1 MKLIP
6 PLRNQRLML
15 GVLAISLAAGSAL
28 ADTKDTAKAV
38 FAKNKEAVIKVTAVL
53 KIEVP
58 GRSSQGQDVEISG
71 TVIGADGLTVV
82 SAASIN
88 PVAALLD
95 AAGDERIPNKP
106 KVELTEIKYL
116 LADGTEIPGRLVY
129 KDKDLDL
136 AFLVPDLKEG
146 EPVPKFT
153 SLEVKEGP
161 TVHELDD
168 IISLARLSKSMSHA
182 PTVAIGQI
190 VATVT
195 KPRTVY
201 DFSLNGTPTTGT
213 PVFTSTG
220 ELLGFC
226 MIHPDN
232 GGADPAKLRAM
243 MSGAV
248 GNEIVILPA
257 GEVAGLV
264 DSARKAAAKKEIK
277 PADEDKPVKEAADKN
292 K

>member
-1 MKLIP
+1 
-6 PLRNQRLML
+6 ML
-15 GVLAISLAAGSAL
+15 VAGTAL
-28 ADTKDTAKAV
+28 ADTKDTARAV
-38 FAKNKEAVIKVTAVL
+38 FEKNKEAVIKVTAVV
-53 KIEVP
+53 KVEVP

-71 TVIGADGLTVV
+71 TVVGADGLTVV
-82 SAASIN
+82 SAASLN

-95 AAGDERIPNKP
+95 AAGDERIPSKP
-106 KVELTEIKYL
+106 KVELTEIKYV

-146 EPVPKFT
+146 EPAPTFA

-161 TVHELDD
+161 TAHELDD
-168 IISLARLSKSMSHA
+168 IISLARLSQSMNHA
-182 PTVAIGQI
+182 PSVAIGRN
-190 VATVT
+190 VATIT

-226 MIHPDN
+226 MIHPDD
-232 GGADPAKLRAM
+232 GGADPATLRAM
-243 MSGAV
+243 MSGVA
-248 GNEIVILPA
+248 GGEIVILPA
-257 GEVAGLV
+257 SEVSGLV
-264 DSARKAAAKKEIK
+264 DSARKAAAKKETQ
-277 PADEDKPVKEAADKN
+277 PVAEDKPAKETADQGK
-292 K
+292 

>member
-1 MKLIP
+1 MKLIHH
-6 PLRNQRLML
+6 LCNQRLML
-15 GVLAISLAAGSAL
+15 GVLGVSLAVGTAL
-28 ADTKDTAKAV
+28 ADTKDTARTV
-38 FAKNKEAVIKVTAVL
+38 FEKNKEAVIKVTAVV

-106 KVELTEIKYL
+106 KVELTEIKYV

-146 EPVPKFT
+146 ETAPKFT

-161 TVHELDD
+161 KAHELDD

-182 PTVAIGQI
+182 PSVSIGQI

-226 MIHPDN
+226 MIHPDD

-243 MSGAV
+243 MSGGV
-248 GNEIVILPA
+248 GNEVVILPA

-277 PADEDKPVKEAADKN
+277 PAAEAEPVKEAADKN

>member
-1 MKLIP
+1 MKLTSH
-6 PLRNQRLML
+6 LFNQRLML
-15 GVLAISLAAGSAL
+15 GVLAVSLSAGTAL

-38 FAKNKEAVIKVTAVL
+38 FEKNKEAVIKVTAVV

-58 GRSSQGQDVEISG
+58 GRSSQGQNVEISG

-88 PVAALLD
+88 PAAALLD
-95 AAGDERIPNKP
+95 AASDEQIPNKP

-136 AFLVPDLKEG
+136 AFLVPDRKEG
-146 EPVPKFT
+146 EPAPKFT

-161 TVHELDD
+161 KAHELDD
-168 IISLARLSKSMSHA
+168 IISLARLSKNMSHA
-182 PTVAIGQI
+182 PSVAIGQI
-190 VATVT
+190 SATIT

-201 DFSLNGTPTTGT
+201 DFTLSGTPTTGT
-213 PVFTSTG
+213 PVFTGSG

-226 MIHPDN
+226 MIHHDD

-243 MSGAV
+243 MSGRI
-248 GNEIVILPA
+248 GNEVVIMPA
-257 GEVAGLV
+257 GEVAALV
-264 DSARKAAAKKEIK
+264 DSARKAAAKSETK
-277 PADEDKPVKEAADKN
+277 PVAEDKPVNEAADKS